1 MKIKAGENNTA
12 KLLTF
17 SSLIPLLVFRERIIR
32 YMCFFLLCFFT
43 GYDKNMRQVFSSSR
57 LFSVLIKII
66 SDIRADF
73 QTDIV
78 FVYPDDLICFYL
90 FVYVAERW
98 GIRR

>member
-17 SSLIPLLVFRERIIR
+17 SSLIPLLVFSGENNKG
-32 YMCFFLLCFFT
+32 YVFFSRFVFT
-43 GYDKNMRQVFSSSR
+43 GYDKNMRQVFSRAR

-90 FVYVAERW
+90 FVYVAER
-98 GIRR
+98 GVIRG